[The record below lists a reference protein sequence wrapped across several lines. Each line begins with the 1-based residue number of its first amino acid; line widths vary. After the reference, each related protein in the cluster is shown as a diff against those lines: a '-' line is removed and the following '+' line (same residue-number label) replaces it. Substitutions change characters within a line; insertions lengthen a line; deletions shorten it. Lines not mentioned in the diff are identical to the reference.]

1 MKRRHTKK
9 FSSSPPTP
17 GGVRDVHIMVRQ
29 VEEIEEREFVIS
41 VGAMLNNRMAGIKTH
56 LRQNERGLLH
66 FADLKEEVLQIHI

>member
-1 MKRRHTKK
+1 
-9 FSSSPPTP
+9 
-17 GGVRDVHIMVRQ
+17 MVRQ